1 MTERLPKQLAQI
13 QIMTHQ
19 ICDHLDQIH
28 QPFFIAQGGADELI
42 DPASGLQLKTRLQ
55 ADGVTVDYHY
65 YPTATHLLT
74 VNTAHRQLFADVG
87 KYLQNLFEVS
97 SNDNK

>member
-1 MTERLPKQLAQI
+1 MLFR
-13 QIMTHQ
+13 
-19 ICDHLDQIH
+19 
-28 QPFFIAQGGADELI
+28 
-42 DPASGLQLKTRLQ
+42 SN
-55 ADGVTVDYHY
+55 GVVVDYHY

-74 VNTAHRQLFADVG
+74 VNTAHRQLFADVE

>member
-1 MTERLPKQLAQI
+1 MTERLPQQLAQI
-13 QIMTHQ
+13 QTMAHQ
-19 ICDHLDQIH
+19 ICDQLDQIH
-28 QPFFIAQGGADELI
+28 QPFFIAQGGADEMI
-42 DPASGLQLKTRLQ
+42 DPASGLQLKTKLQ
-55 ADGVTVDYHY
+55 ENGVAVDYHY

-74 VNTAHRQLFADVG
+74 VNTAHRQLFADVE